1 MIMTDFFDS
10 NVALLQ
16 LKQIPTLLAAV
27 LNHKNT
33 LSYDPKDVTPN
44 LIKCEGKVY
53 SAKYSSEEIASFSSS
68 VLNGSRLLCPRISN
82 KSNTPSSPLS
92 VLNESFDAEGCF
104 VISALQFPPHDRQQ
118 PRAPLHWAR
127 TILCLG
133 SASLVSLISADI
145 PDYVTNIVI
154 VEDSP
159 EDLAVALSIADIKLI
174 AQRFQELK
182 VGLSFIIDTD
192 LELLEHK
199 IHDHLIY
206 RNPLH
211 LNGILLH
218 KAINSSSGL
227 SLIESWLKNPEGI
240 SQHVA
245 GFFGGEVDE
254 INQVIQSVYNHKLV
268 SKRLLLKPDSFH
280 APVVLVASGP
290 SLDSQLE
297 WLRDNQN
304 SLTIFAAGSALG
316 SLMRN
321 GIEPDACCFL
331 ERQSVVYH
339 DIKELVDEG
348 YNLTNIVL
356 ISSITVDPRICSY
369 FTKVAFFH
377 RPASTSLALFSPEYQ
392 YSLLQSGP
400 HSVNAALEA
409 ALFIGVR
416 KILCLGCDFGTSDKN
431 YPRSSTAIGESPR
444 SFPLPVRGRSGK
456 TVFTNPEL
464 VYAKINFANAL
475 SYYKATAFSPPYGVQ
490 IDHLE
495 VISDIESD
503 SALSD
508 FSSSKS
514 LDIMTI
520 TSPNI
525 VSSLDLINSINA
537 SKQHLFEFIDYLSSI
552 LQESSKWSLDSSRKL
567 DLFFNRDESTYSPD
581 QIFVSRL
588 INYSAYIAIQPF
600 HDAIGDN
607 SELLKAKKLSL
618 DNLSWL
624 RNMYSSYLDLL
635 SLILNDDSSG
645 FSWSHVSSLMQ
656 KNLS

>member
-1 MIMTDFFDS
+1 M
-10 NVALLQ
+10 LL
-16 LKQIPTLLAAV
+16 
-27 LNHKNT
+27 
-33 LSYDPKDVTPN
+33 
-44 LIKCEGKVY
+44 
-53 SAKYSSEEIASFSSS
+53 
-68 VLNGSRLLCPRISN
+68 
-82 KSNTPSSPLS
+82 
-92 VLNESFDAEGCF
+92 
-104 VISALQFPPHDRQQ
+104 
-118 PRAPLHWAR
+118 
-127 TILCLG
+127 
-133 SASLVSLISADI
+133 
-145 PDYVTNIVI
+145 
-154 VEDSP
+154 
-159 EDLAVALSIADIKLI
+159 
-174 AQRFQELK
+174 
-182 VGLSFIIDTD
+182 
-192 LELLEHK
+192 
-199 IHDHLIY
+199 
-206 RNPLH
+206 
-211 LNGILLH
+211 
-218 KAINSSSGL
+218 
-227 SLIESWLKNPEGI
+227 
-240 SQHVA
+240 
-245 GFFGGEVDE
+245 
-254 INQVIQSVYNHKLV
+254 
-268 SKRLLLKPDSFH
+268 
-280 APVVLVASGP
+280 
-290 SLDSQLE
+290 
-297 WLRDNQN
+297 
-304 SLTIFAAGSALG
+304 
-316 SLMRN
+316 
-321 GIEPDACCFL
+321 L

-525 VSSLDLINSINA
+525 VSSLDLINSITA

-645 FSWSHVSSLMQ
+645 FSWSHVSSLLL